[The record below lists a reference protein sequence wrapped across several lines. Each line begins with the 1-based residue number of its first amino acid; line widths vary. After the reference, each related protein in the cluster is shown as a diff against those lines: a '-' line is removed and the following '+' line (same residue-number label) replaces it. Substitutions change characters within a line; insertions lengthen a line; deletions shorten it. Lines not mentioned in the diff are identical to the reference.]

1 MCGFVGVLNKNFHNL
16 VTQQQIRQ
24 MTDKIVH
31 RGPDDEGIN
40 LYGHVGLGF
49 RRLSIIDVEG
59 GHQPMVDFNNLACIT
74 FNGEIYNFKEL
85 KAKLLLKGYKFN
97 NYSDTEVVLNMYLEY
112 GRNFVKQLRGMFA
125 FAIYDFSNKSVLLGR
140 DHFGIKPLYYTRN
153 NQGFFFGSEIK
164 AILASCNNFSLNFE
178 ALDSYLSYN
187 YTLGNQSFYN
197 EIERLESGTT
207 VLIALENNEI
217 QIDKQ
222 LYFEPYFN
230 ENSKL
235 SLNELIEQTKF
246 HISETV
252 NTHLISDVPVG
263 AFLSG
268 GIDSNAVVS
277 QMIKLYPEKVNT
289 FTIGFNDGSYDESNF
304 AKEAALHY
312 GTNHHELIVSPKS
325 ANILSTISDIYDEP
339 FGDSSAIPT
348 YLVSELAAQHVKVVL
363 SGDGGDEFYGGYND
377 YQRML
382 KLYNRRDLIK
392 LGKPIYQILSNLWPE
407 GKRGKRFISSLLYD
421 SEYLYAYQMSQNIQ
435 EKKSF
440 LSKEVFEIIKKKSG
454 EHKKRILEFS
464 KSKSFASKLFELD
477 LKTFMKDDILVKV
490 DRASMANSIEVRVPF
505 IDVEFF
511 KFAASIPSNMK
522 IIDKTGKYL
531 LREAIKNDVPYSIYN
546 KSKSGFTIPIN
557 KWFKN
562 DYNEFV
568 KANLEHLHRTGLFN
582 RNYLD
587 KLLAQ
592 KFDSSL
598 NTRLFPLMML
608 AIWFKKNKELRL
620 F

>member
-1 MCGFVGVLNKNFHNL
+1 MCGFVGVFNKNLDHH
-16 VTQQQIRQ
+16 VTQEQIRR
-24 MTDKIVH
+24 MSDKIVH

-40 LYGHVGLGF
+40 LYGNVGLGF
-49 RRLSIIDVEG
+49 RRLSIIDVDG

-74 FNGEIYNFKEL
+74 FNGEIYNYKEL

-97 NYSDTEVVLNMYLEY
+97 SHSDTEVLLNMYLEY
-112 GRNFVKQLRGMFA
+112 GRNFVTQLRGMFA
-125 FAIYDFSNKSVLLGR
+125 FAIYDFSTKSLLLGR
-140 DHFGIKPLYYTRN
+140 DHFGIKPLYYTQN
-153 NQGFFFGSEIK
+153 KEGFFFGSEIK
-164 AILASCNNFSLNFE
+164 TILANGYDFSLNFD

-187 YTLGNQSFYN
+187 YTLGNQSFFK
-197 EIERLESGTT
+197 EIERLEAGTT
-207 VLIALENNEI
+207 VLLSIKNNEI

-222 LYFEPYFN
+222 LYFDPYFI
-230 ENSKL
+230 EDSQL
-235 SLNELIEQTKF
+235 TLNELIEQTKY

-252 NTHLISDVPVG
+252 NTHLVSDVPVG

-289 FTIGFNDGSYDESNF
+289 FTIGFNDDNFDESSY
-304 AKEAALHY
+304 AKEAALLY
-312 GTNHHELIVSPKS
+312 GTNHHELIVTPKS

-363 SGDGGDEFYGGYND
+363 SGDGGDELFGGYNQ

-382 KLYNRRDLIK
+382 KLYKFRHLIK
-392 LGKPIYQILSNLWPE
+392 LGKSIYPILSNLWPE
-407 GKRGKRFISSLLYD
+407 DKRGKRFIGSLLHD
-421 SEYLYAYQMSQNIQ
+421 PEYLYAYQMSQNSE
-435 EKKSF
+435 EKKLF
-440 LSKEVFEIIKKKSG
+440 LKKDVFDKINKKSG
-454 EHKKRILEFS
+454 EYKKQILEQSNS
-464 KSKSFASKLFELD
+464 KSLASRLFELD
-477 LKTFMKDDILVKV
+477 LKTFMKDDVLVKV

-522 IIDKTGKYL
+522 IINKTGKYL

-546 KSKSGFTIPIN
+546 KGKSGFTIPIN

-568 KANLEHLHRTGLFN
+568 KANLEHLHSTGLFN
-582 RNYLD
+582 RIYLD
-587 KLLAQ
+587 KLLTQ

-608 AIWFKKNKELRL
+608 ALWFKKNKEIRL
-620 F
+620 L

>member
-1 MCGFVGVLNKNFHNL
+1 MNSLKQTL
-16 VTQQQIRQ
+16 LSKLRRP
-24 MTDKIVH
+24 VH
-31 RGPDDEGIN
+31 
-40 LYGHVGLGF
+40 
-49 RRLSIIDVEG
+49 
-59 GHQPMVDFNNLACIT
+59 IT
-74 FNGEIYNFKEL
+74 YI
-85 KAKLLLKGYKFN
+85 
-97 NYSDTEVVLNMYLEY
+97 SQYLT
-112 GRNFVKQLRGMFA
+112 K
-125 FAIYDFSNKSVLLGR
+125 
-140 DHFGIKPLYYTRN
+140 
-153 NQGFFFGSEIK
+153 
-164 AILASCNNFSLNFE
+164 
-178 ALDSYLSYN
+178 
-187 YTLGNQSFYN
+187 
-197 EIERLESGTT
+197 TT
-207 VLIALENNEI
+207 VEETRI
-217 QIDKQ
+217 
-222 LYFEPYFN
+222 Y
-230 ENSKL
+230 
-235 SLNELIEQTKF
+235 LNELIEQTKF

-252 NTHLISDVPVG
+252 NSHLISDVPVG

-454 EHKKRILEFS
+454 EHKKRIL
-464 KSKSFASKLFELD
+464 
-477 LKTFMKDDILVKV
+477 
-490 DRASMANSIEVRVPF
+490 
-505 IDVEFF
+505 
-511 KFAASIPSNMK
+511 
-522 IIDKTGKYL
+522 
-531 LREAIKNDVPYSIYN
+531 
-546 KSKSGFTIPIN
+546 
-557 KWFKN
+557 
-562 DYNEFV
+562 
-568 KANLEHLHRTGLFN
+568 
-582 RNYLD
+582 
-587 KLLAQ
+587 
-592 KFDSSL
+592 
-598 NTRLFPLMML
+598 
-608 AIWFKKNKELRL
+608 
-620 F
+620 

>member
-1 MCGFVGVLNKNFHNL
+1 MCGFVGVLNKNFQHL

-49 RRLSIIDVEG
+49 RRLSIIDVDG

-85 KAKLLLKGYKFN
+85 KEKLLLKGYKFN
-97 NYSDTEVVLNMYLEY
+97 NHSDTEVLLNMYLEY
-112 GRNFVKQLRGMFA
+112 DRNFVKQLRGMFA
-125 FAIYDFSNKSVLLGR
+125 FAIYDFSKKSVLLGR

-153 NQGFFFGSEIK
+153 NQGIFFGSEIK
-164 AILASCNNFSLNFE
+164 AILASGNSFSLNFD

-187 YTLGNQSFYN
+187 YTLGNQCFYN

-207 VLIALENNEI
+207 ALISIENNEI

-222 LYFEPYFN
+222 LYFDPYFN

-246 HISETV
+246 HISETI

-289 FTIGFNDGSYDESNF
+289 FTIGFNDGGYDESNI
-304 AKEAALHY
+304 AKEAALYY

-325 ANILSTISDIYDEP
+325 ANILSRISDIYDEP

-363 SGDGGDEFYGGYND
+363 SGDGGDEFFGGYND

-382 KLYNRRDLIK
+382 KLYKRRHLIK
-392 LGKPIYQILSNLWPE
+392 LGRPIYQILSNLWPE
-407 GKRGKRFISSLLYD
+407 GKRGKRFIESLLNNH
-421 SEYLYAYQMSQNIQ
+421 EYLYAYQMSLNNI
-435 EKKSF
+435 EKKVF
-440 LSKEVFEIIKKKSG
+440 LRKDVFYNISKHSDEYKKQ
-454 EHKKRILEFS
+454 ILE
-464 KSKSFASKLFELD
+464 KSNSRSFASKLFELD
-477 LKTFMKDDILVKV
+477 LKTFMKDDVLVKV
-490 DRASMANSIEVRVPF
+490 DRASMANSVEVRVPF

-511 KFAASIPSNMK
+511 KFAASIPSKMK
-522 IIDKTGKYL
+522 IIDNTGKYL
-531 LREAIKNDVPYSIYN
+531 LREAIKNDVPYSVY
-546 KSKSGFTIPIN
+546 KKDKSGFTIPIN
-557 KWFKN
+557 KWFKS
-562 DYNEFV
+562 DYNEFL
-568 KANLEHLHRTGLFN
+568 KSNLEYLHGTGLFN

-587 KLLAQ
+587 KLLI
-592 KFDSSL
+592 KKLDSSL
-598 NTRLFPLMML
+598 NTRLYPLLML
-608 AIWFKKNKELRL
+608 ALWFKKNKQVHLK
-620 F
+620 